1 MLEVELKSVVDD
13 VRLRRSAVE
22 AAGGKLVYEGRL
34 LDLRYDVP
42 DRSLMMRD
50 HVLRL
55 RVYESANSRKVLL
68 DWKGE
73 TRYEDGYKVRE
84 ELSTPVDDPE
94 VLRQIVERL
103 GYVVTTEI
111 DRQIAQYELDGVT
124 VRFEE
129 YPEMD
134 ALVEVE
140 GEPEAIERVIS
151 LIGMPRT
158 GFTSERLLDFMIRYE
173 ARTGRRAVL
182 SRNEQ
187 HPSAFS
193 HRPSA

>member
-1 MLEVELKSVVDD
+1 
-13 VRLRRSAVE
+13 
-22 AAGGKLVYEGRL
+22 
-34 LDLRYDVP
+34 
-42 DRSLMMRD
+42 
-50 HVLRL
+50 
-55 RVYESANSRKVLL
+55 
-68 DWKGE
+68 
-73 TRYEDGYKVRE
+73 
-84 ELSTPVDDPE
+84 
-94 VLRQIVERL
+94 
-103 GYVVTTEI
+103 
-111 DRQIAQYELDGVT
+111 VT

-187 HPSAFS
+187 QPSAFS

>member
-187 HPSAFS
+187 QPSAFS

>member
-13 VRLRRSAVE
+13 VPARRAAVE

-34 LDLRYDVP
+34 LDLRYDRV
-42 DRSLMMRD
+42 DRALMIRD

-55 RVYESANSRKVLL
+55 RVYESGNSRRGFL

-73 TRYEDGYKVRE
+73 TRYENGFKLRE
-84 ELSTPVDDPE
+84 ELSTAVDDPD
-94 VLRQIVERL
+94 VLRQIIERL
-103 GYVVTTEI
+103 MYVEISEI
-111 DRQIAQYELDGVT
+111 DRRIAQYDFGGVT

-140 GEPEAIERVIS
+140 GAPDSIEDVIS
-151 LIGMPRT
+151 RIGMPRT
-158 GFTSERLLDFMIRYE
+158 GFTSERLLDFALRYE
-173 ARTGRRAVL
+173 ARTGRPARL
-182 SRNEQ
+182 NWK
-187 HPSAFS
+187 
-193 HRPSA
+193 

>member
-13 VRLRRSAVE
+13 VPARRAAVE

-94 VLRQIVERL
+94 MLRQIVERL
-103 GYVVTTEI
+103 GYVDKDNQPSNGPPVYVVVLP
-111 DRQIAQYELDGVT
+111 DN
-124 VRFEE
+124 
-129 YPEMD
+129 
-134 ALVEVE
+134 
-140 GEPEAIERVIS
+140 
-151 LIGMPRT
+151 
-158 GFTSERLLDFMIRYE
+158 
-173 ARTGRRAVL
+173 GRDDPQD
-182 SRNEQ
+182 E
-187 HPSAFS
+187 
-193 HRPSA
+193 

>member
-84 ELSTPVDDPE
+84 ELSTLVDDPE

-111 DRQIAQYELDGVT
+111 DRHIAQYELDGVT